1 MNNSFDA
8 AIIGAGVMGA
18 STALFLARGGMRV
31 ALLDRTGIC
40 AEASGV
46 NAGTLTMNMT
56 RAALIPYALQGWHM
70 WTNCRD
76 WLGFDPGVTAT
87 DGLSLA
93 FTEAEAELLKQRAA
107 ARLAMGAEINLING
121 YKARSIEPG
130 LNSQVHLA
138 AHCPIDGHVTANFTG
153 LAYRQALVEAGVSLF
168 EDCSVNSINDGATG
182 FTVHSTEANINA
194 KRIVLAGGVWL
205 EEMFGWLGL
214 SIPIK
219 TLANQLIVTERLPPV
234 MRTVLSIAN
243 GLLSLKQ
250 FANGTVLIGGGWQG
264 KADRTTRET
273 EIIPDNML
281 GNARLARYVI
291 PALAETRIVRAWVG
305 FEAETADAM
314 PVIGPVPG
322 IENAFVIGSVHSGY
336 TSGPYMGKLLAQRI
350 LGQEPE
356 LPLFDPQRLLDTKQ
370 TPKKVISA

>member
-1 MNNSFDA
+1 MTETFDA

-31 ALLDRTGIC
+31 ALLDRAGVC
-40 AEASGV
+40 REASGV

-56 RAALIPYALQGWHM
+56 RAALIPYALKGWQM
-70 WTNCRD
+70 WINCRD

-93 FTEAEAELLKQRAA
+93 FTEAEVELLHQRAA
-107 ARLAMGAEINLING
+107 ARREMGAEIHLLSG
-121 YKARSIEPG
+121 DKARAIEPG
-130 LNSQVHLA
+130 LCPQARLA

-153 LAYRQALVEAGVSLF
+153 LAYRQALVDAGVTLYEACQIDKIEPAKAAFILRS
-168 EDCSVNSINDGATG
+168 AT
-182 FTVHSTEANINA
+182 TQIKA

-205 EEMFGWLGL
+205 EEMFRWLGL
-214 SIPIK
+214 TLAIK
-219 TLANQLIVTERLPPV
+219 TLANQLIVTERLRPV

-264 KADRTTRET
+264 RADRATRQT
-273 EIIPDNML
+273 EIIPDNMR
-281 GNARLARYVI
+281 GNAQLARYVI
-291 PALAETRIVRAWVG
+291 PALAETRIVRTWVG

-314 PVIGPVPG
+314 PVIGSVPG

-336 TSGPYMGKLLAQRI
+336 TSGPYMGKLLAQCM

-356 LPLFDPQRLLDTKQ
+356 MPLFDPQRLLDMK
-370 TPKKVISA
+370 